1 MRWEGGRRSDNV
13 EDYRNSRFGG
23 GGLKLG
29 IGGTLIALVAAYF
42 FGIDPR
48 VILGLAQSGGGS
60 YSEQGEP
67 QTGPISDRAGQFVQV
82 VTADTED
89 TWSAIFQA
97 SGRQYTQPKV
107 DLFTQQI
114 NTGCGFADSG
124 VGPFYCPADSK
135 VYLDP
140 TFFDELATRFQA
152 PGDFANAYV
161 IAHEVGHHV
170 QNLLGTERKVRA
182 AQERAS
188 ETERNQ
194 LQVRME
200 LQADCFA
207 GVWAH
212 HADRARQIIE
222 QGDVEAALN
231 AASAVGDD
239 TIQRR
244 TQGHVVPDSF
254 THGSAKQRMTW
265 FKRGLDTGNIAACDT
280 FSGTD

>member
-1 MRWEGGRRSDNV
+1 MRWQGGRRSDNV
-13 EDYRNSRFGG
+13 EDYRGSRFGG

-29 IGGTLIALVAAYF
+29 VGGTLLALVAAYF
-42 FGIDPR
+42 LGIDPR
-48 VILGLAQSGGGS
+48 VILGLAQSTGGS
-60 YSEQGEP
+60 APEQAP
-67 QTGPISDRAGQFVQV
+67 LTGTPSDEVGQFVSV
-82 VTADTED
+82 VAADTED

-97 SGRQYTQPKV
+97 NGQQYVPPKV
-107 DLFTQQI
+107 ALFRSQI

-140 TFFDELATRFQA
+140 TFFQELQTRFQA
-152 PGDFANAYV
+152 PGDFAQAYV

-182 AQERAS
+182 AQEHAS
-188 ETERNQ
+188 DVERNQ

-200 LQADCFA
+200 LQADCYA
-207 GVWAH
+207 GVWAQN
-212 HADRARQIIE
+212 ANRARQVIE
-222 QGDVEAALN
+222 QGDVEEALG

-254 THGSAKQRMTW
+254 THGSAKQRMDW
-265 FKRGLDTGNIAACDT
+265 FQRGFDTGNPGSCDT
-280 FSGTD
+280 FSR

>member
-1 MRWEGGRRSDNV
+1 MRWQGGRRSDNV
-13 EDYRNSRFGG
+13 EDYRGSRFGG

-29 IGGTLIALVAAYF
+29 VGGMLVALVAAYF
-42 FGIDPR
+42 LGIDPR
-48 VILGLAQSGGGS
+48 VILGLAQSTGGS
-60 YSEQGEP
+60 GPDQPP
-67 QTGPISDRAGQFVQV
+67 QIGAPQDEVGQFVSV
-82 VTADTED
+82 VLADTED
-89 TWSAIFQA
+89 TWGAIFQA
-97 SGRQYTQPKV
+97 NGQEYVPPRL
-107 DLFTQQI
+107 DLFTTQI

-140 TFFDELATRFQA
+140 SFFDELQTRFQA
-152 PGDFANAYV
+152 PGDFAQAYV

-182 AQERAS
+182 AQQNAS
-188 ETERNQ
+188 EVERNQ

-200 LQADCFA
+200 LQADCYA

-212 HADRARQIIE
+212 NADRARQIIE
-222 QGDVEAALN
+222 QGDVEEALGAA
-231 AASAVGDD
+231 AAVGDD

-254 THGSAKQRMTW
+254 THGSAKQRMEW
-265 FKRGLDTGNIAACDT
+265 FQRGLDTGNPGSCDT
-280 FSGTD
+280 FSR

>member
-1 MRWEGGRRSDNV
+1 MRWEGGRKSDNV
-13 EDYRNSRFGG
+13 EDYRGTRFGG

-48 VILGLAQSGGGS
+48 VILGLAQSGGGAGI
-60 YSEQGEP
+60 EQEAP
-67 QTGPISDRAGQFVQV
+67 QTGPIEDRAGQFVQV
-82 VTADTED
+82 VAADTED

-97 SGRQYTQPKV
+97 NGSQYTPPKV

-124 VGPFYCPADSK
+124 VGPFYCPADRK

-170 QNLLGTERKVRA
+170 QNLLGIERKVRA

-188 ETERNQ
+188 DVERNQ

-254 THGSAKQRMTW
+254 THGSARQRMTW
-265 FKRGLDTGNIAACDT
+265 FKRGLDTGNVANCDT
-280 FSGTD
+280 FSSAD

>member
-13 EDYRNSRFGG
+13 EDYRGSRFGG

-29 IGGTLIALVAAYF
+29 GGGTLIALVAAYF

-48 VILGLAQSGGGS
+48 VILGLAEGAGGGS
-60 YSEQGEP
+60 GPDTPAVQGAP
-67 QTGPISDRAGQFVQV
+67 ADQMGQFVSV
-82 VTADTED
+82 VLADTED
-89 TWSAIFQA
+89 TWTAIFQQA
-97 SGRQYTQPKV
+97 GRQYVPPKL

-140 TFFDELATRFQA
+140 SFFQELQTRFQA
-152 PGDFANAYV
+152 PGDFAQAYV

-170 QNLLGTERKVRA
+170 QNLLGTEQKVRA

-188 ETERNQ
+188 DVERNQ

-200 LQADCFA
+200 LQADCYA

-212 HADRARQIIE
+212 NADRARQIIE
-222 QGDVEAALN
+222 QGDVEEALN

-254 THGSAKQRMTW
+254 THGSAKQRMEW
-265 FKRGLDTGNIAACDT
+265 FKRGLDSGNVANCDT
-280 FSGTD
+280 FAR